1 MNRVLKYVL
10 ITAGLLLAAFG
21 ISMLFYYNF
30 GVGEHVTAIF
40 LLAVFLVSLF
50 TQGYL
55 YGVVAV
61 LASLLITNLA
71 FTEPLFSFDF
81 VASHNIF
88 SAFIMFVIAILTC
101 TVTTRLK
108 NQQQAAKEH
117 EMERVRSNFLRAM
130 SHDLRT
136 PLTTICGSCSLLADE
151 FYNLPEERRNQ
162 LLQGVRE
169 ESLWLMQMTEN
180 ILAVTKID
188 HENVTVAKT
197 PTVLDEVI
205 DSVIM
210 KFHRRYPDR
219 EVQVELPAFIVTVP
233 MDPILIEQVLLNLL
247 ENAEHHGKNV
257 SQIWLRAQMQL
268 GEVTLEVA
276 DDGDGISAERL
287 SRMFTGTFEKKK
299 STANDGGSH
308 NMGVGLSICAT
319 IVKAHGGTIHA
330 ANRLGGG
337 ARFWFTLPVEEDV
350 YEQ

>member
-1 MNRVLKYVL
+1 MSRVLRHSL
-10 ITAGLLLAAFG
+10 ITLGLLASAFG
-21 ISMLFYYNF
+21 LSMLFFYIF

-40 LLAVFLVSLF
+40 LLAVFLVSFF
-50 TQGYL
+50 TAGYT
-55 YGVVAV
+55 YGVAAV
-61 LASLLITNLA
+61 LISLSITNYA

-81 VASHNIF
+81 VEKHNIF
-88 SAFIMFVIAILTC
+88 SAFVMFVIAILTC

-108 NQQQAAKEH
+108 NHQQAIKEH
-117 EMERVRSNFLRAM
+117 EMERVRANFLRAV

-151 FYNLPEERRNQ
+151 FHNLPEERRKQ
-162 LLQGVRE
+162 LLQGVQE

-180 ILAVTKID
+180 ILAVTKLD
-188 HENVTVAKT
+188 HNTVSVAKT

-219 EVQVELPAFIVTVP
+219 NVQVELPAYIVTVP

-247 ENAEHHGKNV
+247 ENAEHHGKKV
-257 SQIWLRAQMQL
+257 SRIWLKAWLQP
-268 GEVTLEVA
+268 GEIVIEVA
-276 DDGDGISAERL
+276 DDGDGIPANQL
-287 SRMFTGTFEKKK
+287 SRMFVGTFSEKKP
-299 STANDGGSH
+299 SVDGGKH
-308 NMGVGLSICAT
+308 NAGIGLSICGT
-319 IVKAHGGTIHA
+319 IIKAHGGAIHA